1 MSFIVGAIVASFSYV
16 VGVRLPQRQ
25 NWWTARSQ
33 CPYCQA
39 TLTWYELLPIISFLW
54 QRGRCRLC
62 RCRIAWRYVLF
73 ELAGGV
79 MSYAFYALYGMSL
92 QWGLALLLMLF
103 CFIVSASDLTYMIVP
118 NKVLLYV
125 GLPLALLYSLQQ
137 SMYSM
142 ITGAVVAFGLL
153 YAIHLLTDGIGAG
166 DVKLVAILGAIV
178 QIEQL
183 FFMLS
188 IACMIGFCLFAMR
201 RTRIIPFAPALCVAT
216 VVTLYVDELQWLRF
230 FIREIPI

>member
-1 MSFIVGAIVASFSYV
+1 
-16 VGVRLPQRQ
+16 
-25 NWWTARSQ
+25 
-33 CPYCQA
+33 
-39 TLTWYELLPIISFLW
+39 
-54 QRGRCRLC
+54 
-62 RCRIAWRYVLF
+62 
-73 ELAGGV
+73 

-103 CFIVSASDLTYMIVP
+103 CVIVSASDLTYMIVP

-166 DVKLVAILGAIV
+166 DVKLVAILGAFV

-188 IACMIGFCLFAMR
+188 IACMFGFCLFVVR
-201 RTRIIPFAPALCVAT
+201 RERIIPFAPALCMAT
-216 VVTLYVDELQWLRF
+216 LVTLLVDDLQLF
-230 FIREIPI
+230 TFY